1 MATNRNV
8 TMEAHNEA
16 FRPEDDYEE
25 IDSPGHKDVAMEID
39 SDNMTDLCLN
49 SPGESQRMMM
59 SSLYDE
65 LQDAVNVEGNGNDFL
80 DDVPIASGGQ
90 LSDLVTVSDDEE
102 VDTALLS
109 KVGAAGYKSLHSYP
123 YSQACYTNSVV
134 TVPNAQVPGGL
145 SLEEEM
151 RASLLSVG
159 ANGLEENKNCANNN
173 NCSGTVNLPDTP
185 DSEDMLKKLVKT
197 PVYLKKNIALGGA
210 NNIYQPCTVENSS
223 ANQGRGWRSRDRPN
237 SLDGSEDSYG
247 GSVSNSSSML
257 SLLKRIGR
265 HHGLVSGRN
274 NRYSGEQNQ
283 LLSPTGK
290 SGQALLTRTLE
301 QVKRSLEDLS
311 PTISRPTDS
320 SEEKKLNQL
329 KNTYLK
335 NLIVLS
341 IGFMLI
347 YAPFFA
353 LRNLQ
358 SSINPDGGLGLLS
371 MSCLYAAFLI
381 GCVISAALVQNI
393 RPKMAI
399 LMSLVGY
406 LLYTISNFYPGYYTL
421 VPASA
426 ILGFTM
432 ALLWTAQGTY
442 ITSIAV
448 AYAAVAGKNHNSILG
463 LFNGFFLFL
472 IQVAQILGNLISS
485 TVFNIEMAR
494 EDNIYMNNTAT
505 SSLQPVSQ
513 RTLYAESPPN
523 FCGSKYCH
531 IFQIDHARI
540 SVHKHMLMSLIGV
553 FTVFTLIG
561 VLVLGVFLNKLDV
574 IFRRSKGSACKQ
586 ALSIF
591 GFHRDPKVA
600 LLVPLMVYMGMEQ
613 AFMYGEITKVSQFS
627 IDLLTADV
635 TLVAA
640 VLYC

>member
-1 MATNRNV
+1 
-8 TMEAHNEA
+8 MEAHNEA
-16 FRPEDDYEE
+16 FHPEDDYEE
-25 IDSPGHKDVAMEID
+25 IDSPGHKDIAMEVD
-39 SDNMTDLCLN
+39 SDNMTELHLN
-49 SPGESQRMMM
+49 SPCDDPQRMMM

-65 LQDAVNVEGNGNDFL
+65 LQEAVNVEGNGNDFM
-80 DDVPIASGGQ
+80 DDVPIASGGH

-109 KVGAAGYKSLHSYP
+109 KVGAAGYKSLQNYT
-123 YSQACYTNSVV
+123 YSQACYANSVV
-134 TVPNAQVPGGL
+134 TVPNAQAPGPM

-151 RASLLSVG
+151 RASLLKVG
-159 ANGLEENKNCANNN
+159 ANGLEDNNKHDFSRANNN
-173 NCSGTVNLPDTP
+173 CNGGTVHLPDTS
-185 DSEDMLKKLVKT
+185 DNDDMLRKLVKT
-197 PVYLKKNIALGGA
+197 PVYMKKNLRLGGSS
-210 NNIYQPCTVENSS
+210 NVYQPCTVENSVQG
-223 ANQGRGWRSRDRPN
+223 NQNRGWLARDRPG
-237 SLDGSEDSYG
+237 SMDGSEESYG
-247 GSVSNSSSML
+247 GSMSTSSSML

-265 HHGLVSGRN
+265 HHGLVGRHA
-274 NRYSGEQNQ
+274 RYSGEQNQ

-320 SEEKKLNQL
+320 TEEKKLNQL

-341 IGFMLI
+341 IGFMLV

-371 MSCLYAAFLI
+371 MSVTYASFVV
-381 GCVISAALVQNI
+381 GCICATALVQNV

-399 LMSLVGY
+399 LMSLFGY
-406 LLYTISNFYPGYYTL
+406 FIYTASNFYPGYYTL

-448 AYAAVAGKNHNSILG
+448 AYAAVAGKNHNNILG

-472 IQVAQILGNLISS
+472 IQIAQILGNLVSS

-494 EDNIYMNNTAT
+494 EQNVLTHANQT
-505 SSLQPVSQ
+505 SITPRVVGINKLFAD
-513 RTLYAESPPN
+513 TPPK
-523 FCGSKYCH
+523 FCGAKYCH
-531 IFQIDHARI
+531 IFQIDHATI
-540 SVHKHMLMSLIGV
+540 SVHEHMLMSLIGV
-553 FTVFTLIG
+553 FTIFTLLGIA
-561 VLVLGVFLNKLDV
+561 VLGIFLNKLDV
-574 IFRRSKGSACKQ
+574 IFRRSKGSTCKQ
-586 ALSIF
+586 ALAIF

-600 LLVPLMVYMGMEQ
+600 LLVPMMVYMGMEQ
-613 AFMYGEITKVSQFS
+613 AFMYGEITKVSP
-627 IDLLTADV
+627 I
-635 TLVAA
+635 
-640 VLYC
+640 